1 MTPEAWIVLAAGHT
15 ASEELSAMLVAHCK
29 AALARYKYPRWRRYV
44 DALPR
49 TATGKIQRYKL
60 RGDR

>member
-1 MTPEAWIVLAAGHT
+1 MTSEAWIVRAARHAAGEDLG
-15 ASEELSAMLVAHCK
+15 AALVAHCK
-29 AALARYKYPRWRRYV
+29 EALARYKYPRWRRYV